1 VLGSWR
7 NYNAHCQFLLKIGQY
22 QSIQFQNY
30 FWAIK
35 AIPTLGIALNW
46 IVTTL
51 DETGH
56 ASHVDNDTSF
66 ACTALLVLLQH
77 DLDLLL
83 HAQERAFL
91 VDIVHE
97 VHVV

>member
-1 VLGSWR
+1 MLGGCVWSG
-7 NYNAHCQFLLKIGQY
+7 IGY
-22 QSIQFQNY
+22 
-30 FWAIK
+30 A
-35 AIPTLGIALNW
+35 
-46 IVTTL
+46 

-66 ACTALLVLLQH
+66 ACIALLVLLQH

-83 HAQERAFL
+83 HTQEGAFL

-97 VHVV
+97 VHIVQRSDMERHEST